1 MSFFFKKYAIK
12 CFDVHSFYWKSTNI
26 KIKNSGIFNNL
37 SYTLNRPVNELFFE
51 KNELLNFI
59 KNHEY

>member
-1 MSFFFKKYAIK
+1 MELFLWIILYRFYGVGCYLYNYAY
-12 CFDVHSFYWKSTNI
+12 FYGVLFGTN
-26 KIKNSGIFNNL
+26 
-37 SYTLNRPVNELFFE
+37 TLNRPVNELFFE